1 MKTRWPLILLIL
13 TLVSC
18 SVQSTPEDPP
28 SPTETPLPAA
38 PTLTEIPW
46 TQTPTLTHTAEP
58 TETSPPPTNTALPAP
73 TSTQAPLPTS
83 PPIILSNA
91 NAIIA
96 KIKGGPYEFFLV
108 GGSQDGDWISA
119 GDLADGLNVN
129 TDYQVY
135 FAYEFYSWYTGMSIT
150 HEHICDTYYV
160 YLGLVPTEDSAV
172 GVSGDW
178 PVQPR
183 TPLDISTDHEVYK
196 KAVAD
201 WLVAQAPS
209 QPIVNI
215 NRIWRV
221 DLEGNGS
228 EEVLLNASHFA
239 ESTGHHVEPRDYSV
253 VLLRTV
259 IGNDV
264 VTKTLIGDYY
274 PEAIEFRYPL
284 TYTLEFVGDL
294 NGDGKMEVVLGVS
307 GWDSSGVMVYEI
319 DRDQV
324 RLVMNVLC
332 RL

>member
-1 MKTRWPLILLIL
+1 MTQTDI
-13 TLVSC
+13 
-18 SVQSTPEDPP
+18 
-28 SPTETPLPAA
+28 PTETPLP
-38 PTLTEIPW
+38 
-46 TQTPTLTHTAEP
+46 TQ
-58 TETSPPPTNTALPAP
+58 TALPAP

-83 PPIILSNA
+83 PPIIGSGA
-91 NAIIA
+91 NAIIT
-96 KIKGGPYEFFLV
+96 KIKGGAYEFILA
-108 GGSQDGDWISA
+108 GGSQDGNWIAA
-119 GDLADGLNVN
+119 GDLIDVLNVDR
-129 TDYQVY
+129 DYQVY
-135 FAYEFYSWYTGMSIT
+135 FAYEFFSWYTGMEIT
-150 HEHICDTYYV
+150 HEHICDTYYL

-196 KAVAD
+196 MALAD
-201 WLVAQAPS
+201 WLVEQSSS
-209 QPIVNI
+209 QPVVNI

-239 ESTGHHVEPRDYSV
+239 ESTGHNVEPRDYSV

-259 IGNDV
+259 IGNEV

-274 PEAIEFRYPL
+274 SEAVEFAYPL

-294 NGDGKMEVVLGVS
+294 NGDGKMEVVVGVS
-307 GWDSSGVMVYEI
+307 GWDASGAMVFEI
-319 DRDQV
+319 DLDEV
-324 RLVMNVLC
+324 RLVLNVLC